1 MNSQMY
7 YERPS
12 PDGTLPEED
21 EEIGEIL
28 SDTSE
33 EPDSDK
39 EEEKKGPEVV
49 KVKLSSLSPE
59 E

>member
-1 MNSQMY
+1 MY